1 MNYYLECF
9 CQMIDYYSGFP
20 RIRNHFF
27 GYSLL
32 FSNNSLLFYSLFYMK
47 IEICFLYK
55 GVSYSREPAVSHL
68 VDRYTYPLPQGFINY
83 LAWST
88 SRRSP
93 LKESVGGLTLF
104 RSYLFKF
111 LSTVGSIS
119 FNSCSCWGTIFQ
131 VYTRSKPSSFY
142 LFALGPLK

>member
-9 CQMIDYYSGFP
+9 CQMTDYYSGFP

-32 FSNNSLLFYSLFYMK
+32 FSKNSLLFYLLFHMK

-55 GVSYSREPAVSHL
+55 GVSYLREPTVSHL
-68 VDRYTYPLPQGFINY
+68 VDRYTYPLPQCFINY
-83 LAWST
+83 LMWST
-88 SRRSP
+88 SRWSP

-104 RSYLFKF
+104 MSHLSKC
-111 LSTVGSIS
+111 LSTVGSIP
-119 FNSCSCWGTIFQ
+119 FKFFPVVVQFLKFTPVLKQ
-131 VYTRSKPSSFY
+131 VRFIC
-142 LFALGPLK
+142 LLQGH

>member
-27 GYSLL
+27 RYRLL
-32 FSNNSLLFYSLFYMK
+32 FSNNSLFFYSLFYVK

-55 GVSYSREPAVSHL
+55 RVSYSREPAVSHL
-68 VDRYTYPLPQGFINY
+68 VDRYTYPLPQCFINY
-83 LAWST
+83 LMWST

-93 LKESVGGLTLF
+93 LKECVGSLTHF
-104 RSYLFKF
+104 RSHLSKF

-119 FNSCSCWGTIFQ
+119 FKFFLLLRYNF
-131 VYTRSKPSSFY
+131 PSLRPF
-142 LFALGPLK
+142 

>member
-1 MNYYLECF
+1 
-9 CQMIDYYSGFP
+9 MIDYYNRFP
-20 RIRNHFF
+20 QIRNHFF

-55 GVSYSREPAVSHL
+55 GVSYLWEPAVSHL
-68 VDRYTYPLPQGFINY
+68 VDRYTYPSPQCFINY
-83 LAWST
+83 LTWNT

-93 LKESVGGLTLF
+93 LKESVESLTLF
-104 RSYLFKF
+104 RSHLSKF

-119 FNSCSCWGTIFQ
+119 FNFFFLLR
-131 VYTRSKPSSFY
+131 YNFSS
-142 LFALGPLK
+142 LFPF